1 MKRARWLVAV
11 LAVAVLAGCNDAGL
25 PPGGT
30 YSSMQG
36 TVTDALSNQPIPNAT
51 ITVETV
57 LTAQTQTNGTFSFAQ
72 IPVGEVDYTVSA
84 PGYKTF
90 SSSANA
96 APGKP
101 LVVTVTLSH

>member
-1 MKRARWLVAV
+1 MLALVV
-11 LAVAVLAGCNDAGL
+11 LAACNDTGL

-36 TVTDALSNQPIPNAT
+36 TVVDAITSQPIANAT
-51 ITVETV
+51 VTVETV
-57 LTAQTQTNGTFSFAQ
+57 LTAQTAPNGSFTLAQ
-72 IPVGEVDYTVSA
+72 IPTGEIDYTVSA
-84 PGYKTF
+84 PGYKTY

-101 LVVTVTLSH
+101 LVVTVVLSH